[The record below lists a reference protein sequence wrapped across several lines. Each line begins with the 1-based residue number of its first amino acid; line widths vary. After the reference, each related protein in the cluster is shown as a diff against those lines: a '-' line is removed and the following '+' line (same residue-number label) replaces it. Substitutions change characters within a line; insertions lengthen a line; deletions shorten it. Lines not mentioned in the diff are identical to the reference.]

1 MPSEYPIRTLTFS
14 HEGNYL
20 AVLDEQDLLSIYQLD
35 YSNVKLQIKLIQK
48 IKTKNVLSISLGRMS
63 HLVINYPKEFRLL
76 NVSERM
82 KEFNVR
88 HPDHVTYYEWRL
100 GYDDDQTVALLTI
113 CHSVLRVWRRKKQG
127 SFVLVGAKFIPNN
140 MQFTWLQNRYFNASE
155 KLDYLI
161 CIHMG
166 DIHFWS
172 VSGLDDQQNVI
183 ISTLRTIPGIYNLRS
198 ECKIQV
204 RPCYS
209 RLANTDAAQK
219 LKKSQSMVSLS
230 PSITTSLNM
239 SPIIGPRLY
248 LDVIHRTGEL
258 NTVVLTASGAGFSET
273 TSVKTH
279 FQAGGHDAKI
289 TNLIRHPSVP
299 LLLTTDED
307 NNSILWRCQN
317 GRLEQLSKYKLR
329 KTFQLY
335 WLDVSP
341 TNQQLFLGVFSN
353 CFPYDP
359 LYCITVGHCGSIQ
372 PFESPF
378 KLDTLNPILEI
389 TN

>member
-1 MPSEYPIRTLTFS
+1 
-14 HEGNYL
+14 
-20 AVLDEQDLLSIYQLD
+20 
-35 YSNVKLQIKLIQK
+35 
-48 IKTKNVLSISLGRMS
+48 
-63 HLVINYPKEFRLL
+63 
-76 NVSERM
+76 M

-113 CHSVLRVWRRKKQG
+113 CHSVLRVWRRKKLSG

-155 KLDYLI
+155 KMDYLI

-209 RLANTDAAQK
+209 RMANTDAAQK

-239 SPIIGPRLY
+239 SPVIGPRLY

-279 FQAGGHDAKI
+279 FQAGGHDSKI
-289 TNLIRHPSVP
+289 INLIRHPTVP
-299 LLLTTDED
+299 LLLTSDDD
-307 NNSILWRCQN
+307 NNLILWRCQN
-317 GRLEQLSKYKLR
+317 GRLEQLAKYKMR
-329 KTFQLY
+329 KNVQLN
-335 WLDVSP
+335 WLDISP
-341 TNQQLFLGVFSN
+341 TNKQLYLGGFSN
-353 CFPYDP
+353 LSVMFLITITTELFPLGALT
-359 LYCITVGHCGSIQ
+359 LYI
-372 PFESPF
+372 
-378 KLDTLNPILEI
+378 
-389 TN
+389 